1 MTAGSTPAAPADKSS
16 QKIMGLLTKPINF
29 IKEVKA
35 ELMKVTWSTRRELLG
50 ATMVVIG
57 VTSILTVFIGI
68 IDLFLSKGL
77 SVLFR

>member
-1 MTAGSTPAAPADKSS
+1 
-16 QKIMGLLTKPINF
+16 MGLLTKPINF